1 MEEVPPLH
9 NRLLDSF
16 GLFLDRVGDIIHTKR
31 TSFLGYRSDIV
42 AQRCKQAINN
52 REWKNYNCNFD
63 PRTGLS
69 QTTISIKKNTIRV
82 SAWVICIGIAR
93 FLLQWTRISYA
104 ILRTFRTNPNT
115 EWQNRPFTVLQCF
128 GSERLIN
135 RETQF
140 WEFIKSKYIDVLQ
153 PNACT
158 LIVYGRFPE
167 GPSANGNF
175 FRAKHVLEAVLRM
188 NPPPSTRDLLFLIT
202 SQVRSLISFFA
213 TLKTFPLVCLL
224 HEDFSLHALMQYLN
238 NRKLIYLWI
247 VDNSSVMQQP
257 LPVTNLPDR
266 HFNTA
271 IVFYSINNKFHL
283 LSDKFSEAVFLAW
296 KYLFLDFGYAWNLDQ
311 ASWLRKNTG
320 IKFVSI
326 SGPMLYRLP
335 PAPRGLNS
343 KVNKKFE
350 VVIFDN
356 TINSA
361 EHYAEIFGKYSAPYN
376 YTTGTMAISFLRD
389 IVGSIASISR
399 LSDAYKFRIRIK
411 VKRRQ
416 SSTPSFLQSL
426 LPNQLRGSRNSLD
439 SEYQTVVNNYL
450 LSGRMSNVNTDHDL
464 YDLIGASD
472 LVISIPYTSI
482 NFMADQIGVPSI
494 FYDPTG
500 CLVNNFSMLQNM
512 SFIQGRPALEKYLLT
527 ALAKWSGLQD

>member
-16 GLFLDRVGDIIHTKR
+16 GLFLDRVGDIIQTKR

-175 FRAKHVLEAVLRM
+175 FG
-188 NPPPSTRDLLFLIT
+188 PS
-202 SQVRSLISFFA
+202 
-213 TLKTFPLVCLL
+213 
-224 HEDFSLHALMQYLN
+224 MY
-238 NRKLIYLWI
+238 
-247 VDNSSVMQQP
+247 
-257 LPVTNLPDR
+257 
-266 HFNTA
+266 
-271 IVFYSINNKFHL
+271 
-283 LSDKFSEAVFLAW
+283 
-296 KYLFLDFGYAWNLDQ
+296 
-311 ASWLRKNTG
+311 
-320 IKFVSI
+320 
-326 SGPMLYRLP
+326 
-335 PAPRGLNS
+335 
-343 KVNKKFE
+343 
-350 VVIFDN
+350 
-356 TINSA
+356 
-361 EHYAEIFGKYSAPYN
+361 
-376 YTTGTMAISFLRD
+376 
-389 IVGSIASISR
+389 
-399 LSDAYKFRIRIK
+399 
-411 VKRRQ
+411 
-416 SSTPSFLQSL
+416 
-426 LPNQLRGSRNSLD
+426 
-439 SEYQTVVNNYL
+439 
-450 LSGRMSNVNTDHDL
+450 
-464 YDLIGASD
+464 
-472 LVISIPYTSI
+472 
-482 NFMADQIGVPSI
+482 
-494 FYDPTG
+494 
-500 CLVNNFSMLQNM
+500 
-512 SFIQGRPALEKYLLT
+512 
-527 ALAKWSGLQD
+527 